1 MTIRHWAFAAAAGAL
16 ATSGAQAADLPIAP
30 EPVDYVRVCDAQGT
44 GFFYIPGTET
54 CLRVGGRVRAEFRV
68 RDFADNGNTNW
79 GTRGG
84 DATTFRA
91 RGYVR
96 LDARTETEYGL
107 LRTYVDTWITS
118 DTGAGIGASVILW
131 DAFVQLGGFTA
142 GRTGSFYDFYTGD
155 AWGSLIDQGF
165 ADQHTTLF
173 GYTAAFGNGMSAS
186 VSVEDGVQRR
196 GNISG
201 TFTYNETVLGSD
213 LNNDG
218 DTADTAVG
226 ITSTAIYGG
235 HKLPD
240 FVANL
245 RVDQGWGSAQIMGAL
260 HLVNADDFSFTGVT
274 PGAPDF
280 TSTFTQRVDDSA
292 IGWAVGAGVTFNL
305 PMIAAGDSI
314 SFQAAY
320 ANGAVKY
327 VSSNLATDAVATS
340 ATNISTATAWGV
352 GGGFTHFWTP
362 MWSTSA
368 SASYASLDVTG
379 TRYDVDQIGAQ
390 GNLVWHPVGGLD
402 IGVEVEY
409 LNENFGAGGTDDD
422 DLVAL
427 FRVQRT
433 F

>member
-1 MTIRHWAFAAAAGAL
+1 MTVKTLILGAAAGTL
-16 ATSGAQAADLPIAP
+16 AVAGAHAADLPIAP

-68 RDFADNGNTNW
+68 RDFADTGNTNW
-79 GTRGG
+79 GTRNG

-118 DTGAGIGASVILW
+118 DSGAGIGAGVILW

-186 VSVEDGVQRR
+186 VSVEDGKQRR
-196 GNISG
+196 GNISISEA
-201 TFTYNETVLGSD
+201 TFGVD
-213 LNNDG
+213 LNADA
-218 DTADTAVG
+218 DTADTLD
-226 ITSTAIYGG
+226 IYGG
-235 HKLPD
+235 HKMPD

-245 RVDQGWGSAQIMGAL
+245 RVDQGWGSAQIMGVL
-260 HLVNADDFSFTGVT
+260 HQVYAGTITSGGVT
-274 PGAPDF
+274 
-280 TSTFTQRVDDSA
+280 TRVDDSA
-292 IGWAVGAGVTFNL
+292 MGWAVGAGVTFNL
-305 PMIAAGDSI
+305 PMIAAGDSV

-327 VSSNLATDAVATS
+327 VSSNLGTDAVALTAAS
-340 ATNISTATAWGV
+340 IDTATAWGI

-362 MWSTSA
+362 AWSSSA
-368 SASYASLDVTG
+368 SASYASLDAAG
-379 TRYDVDQIGAQ
+379 TSLDVDQIGAQ
-390 GNLVWHPVGGLD
+390 ANLVWHPVGGLD

-409 LNENFGAGGTDDD
+409 LNENFGVGGTDDD